1 MCVTVSVDWF
11 GGGGG
16 GAQNYLK
23 GMFFSM
29 VIFVILYEMQISM
42 FRDCIV

>member
-11 GGGGG
+11 GGGGVS
-16 GAQNYLK
+16 QNYLK
-23 GMFFSM
+23 GMFFSV

-42 FRDCIV
+42 FRDSIV